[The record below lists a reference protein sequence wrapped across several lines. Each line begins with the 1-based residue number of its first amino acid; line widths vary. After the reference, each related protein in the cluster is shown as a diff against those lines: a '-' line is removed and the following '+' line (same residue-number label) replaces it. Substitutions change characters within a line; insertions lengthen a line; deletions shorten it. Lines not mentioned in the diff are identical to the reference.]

1 MPKKIIVATEA
12 GLPTGIIKFLFE
24 DTTEQPVDLI
34 SLTDEM
40 KFRLMVH
47 GASQKIGDSYAGAK
61 SEPDP
66 VAFAKTAVSETIDQI
81 VKGLWRVTASGGPRV
96 TDLATVFA
104 KVNGFSIEEAVEF
117 VGGLT
122 DEDVKALRKKPKIAA
137 GLATLAAERAVAK
150 AAAAAKAAEGSAE

>member
-24 DTTEQPVDLI
+24 DTTEQTVDLN

-61 SEPDP
+61 SESDP